1 MAPSKA
7 PKTQRSSSP
16 RSTASRRPR
25 SSVAPRASDGTLQP
39 RTEGIFVNRILTTAR
54 EKGWL
59 AYHTHDSRGSA
70 AGFPD
75 IVLVRPPAVI
85 FAECK
90 TNDTV
95 RSKTT
100 TAQDTWLAALAECP
114 GVERYLWRYDDWPAI
129 KERLA

>member
-1 MAPSKA
+1 MSVSKQPGEPPSSSRRSA
-7 PKTQRSSSP
+7 PK
-16 RSTASRRPR
+16 RRA
-25 SSVAPRASDGTLQP
+25 SSVAPRAADGSLQP

-75 IVLVRPPAVI
+75 IVMVRPPRVV

-90 TNDTV
+90 TDDTA

-100 TAQDTWLAALAECP
+100 EAQDTWLAALGACP
-114 GVERYLWRYDDWPAI
+114 AVERYLWRYKDWQQI
-129 KERLA
+129 LEVLK